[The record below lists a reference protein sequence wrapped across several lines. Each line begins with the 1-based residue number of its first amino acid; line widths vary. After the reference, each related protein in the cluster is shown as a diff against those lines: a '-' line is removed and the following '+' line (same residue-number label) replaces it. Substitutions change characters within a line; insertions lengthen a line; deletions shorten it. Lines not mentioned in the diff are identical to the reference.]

1 MDTTTQP
8 AVVEKDITTQVLQK
22 VQAFEKSGELRI
34 PKDYSPEN
42 ALKGAMLVL
51 SDLKTKDGHSVLQY
65 CSKTSI
71 AQSLL
76 KMVVEGLSVL
86 KKQGYFIPYDKE
98 LTWSRSYQ
106 GSIALAKRVAEV
118 KEVNAVV
125 VYQNDVFE
133 YGTDVKTGRQE
144 IYKHIN
150 KLENIANDKIIA
162 AYAIVIYKDGSTT
175 ATVMTME
182 QIRAAWNQGATRGNS
197 PAHKNFTEEMAKKTV
212 INRACKTPINS
223 STDVILVGGYDE
235 DTDEPTTIDIKHEI
249 VEDTASEQITFE
261 IEANEPKS
269 AIKSARPT
277 EAKAEAEP
285 SEFPE

>member
-1 MDTTTQP
+1 MNTTTQP
-8 AVVEKDITTQVLQK
+8 AVAEKDITTQVLQK

-51 SDLKTKDGHSVLQY
+51 TELKTKDGSPALQY

-71 AQSLL
+71 AQALL

-98 LTWSRSYQ
+98 LTWIRSYQ

-125 VYQNDVFE
+125 VYQNDLFE
-133 YGTDVKTGRQE
+133 YGIDVKTGRQE
-144 IYKHIN
+144 IYKHDQ
-150 KLENIANDKIIA
+150 KLGNIANDKIIA
-162 AYAIVIYKDGSTT
+162 AYAIVIYKDGSTD
-175 ATVMTME
+175 ATVMSMDE
-182 QIRAAWNQGATRGNS
+182 IRTAWNQGAPKGNS
-197 PAHKNFTEEMAKKTV
+197 PAHKNFTQEMAKKTV

-223 STDVILVGGYDE
+223 STDVILVGGYEDE
-235 DTDEPTTIDIKHEI
+235 NDEAPTIDIKHEI
-249 VEDTASEQITFE
+249 VEDTASQPITFE
-261 IEANEPKS
+261 ISEAPEPTLK
-269 AIKSARPT
+269 KARPVD
-277 EAKAEAEP
+277 EP
-285 SEFPE
+285 MAFPE

>member
-1 MDTTTQP
+1 MNTTTQP
-8 AVVEKDITTQVLQK
+8 AVAEKDITTQVLQK

-51 SDLKTKDGHSVLQY
+51 TELKTKDGSNALQY

-71 AQSLL
+71 AQALL

-98 LTWSRSYQ
+98 LTWIRSYQ

-125 VYQNDVFE
+125 VYQNDLFE
-133 YGTDVKTGRQE
+133 YGIDVKTGRQV
-144 IYKHIN
+144 IYKHDQ
-150 KLENIANDKIIA
+150 KLGNIANDKIIA
-162 AYAIVIYKDGSTT
+162 AYAIVIYKDGSTD
-175 ATVMTME
+175 ATIMSMDE
-182 QIRAAWNQGATRGNS
+182 IRAAWNQGAPKGNS
-197 PAHKNFTEEMAKKTV
+197 PAHKNFTQEMAKKTV

-235 DTDEPTTIDIKHEI
+235 ENDEAPTIDIKHEI
-249 VEDTASEQITFE
+249 IEDTASQPITFE
-261 IEANEPKS
+261 ISESPEPTLK
-269 AIKSARPT
+269 KARPVD
-277 EAKAEAEP
+277 EP
-285 SEFPE
+285 AEFPE

>member
-1 MDTTTQP
+1 MNTTTQP
-8 AVVEKDITTQVLQK
+8 AVAEKDITTQVLQK

-51 SDLKTKDGHSVLQY
+51 TELKTKDGSNALQY

-71 AQSLL
+71 AQALL

-98 LTWSRSYQ
+98 LTWIRSYQ

-125 VYQNDVFE
+125 VYQNDLFE
-133 YGTDVKTGRQE
+133 YGIDVKTGRQV
-144 IYKHIN
+144 IYKHDQ
-150 KLENIANDKIIA
+150 KLSNIANDKIIA
-162 AYAIVIYKDGSTT
+162 AYAIVIYKDGSTD
-175 ATVMTME
+175 ATIMSMDE
-182 QIRAAWNQGATRGNS
+182 IRAAWNQGAPKGNS
-197 PAHKNFTEEMAKKTV
+197 PAHKNFTQEMAKKTV

-235 DTDEPTTIDIKHEI
+235 ENDEAPTIDIKHEI
-249 VEDTASEQITFE
+249 IEDTASQPITFE
-261 IEANEPKS
+261 ISEAP
-269 AIKSARPT
+269 ATPLTSARPS
-277 EAKAEAEP
+277 AEP
-285 SEFPE
+285 MDFPE